1 MKVKVFAPQLC
12 LTLCDPKDCSMPGF
26 PVLHYLLEFAQTRV
40 HCVSYAIQPSHPLS
54 SPFPPSFNLSQHQGL
69 FSESVLPIKWPKYW
83 SFRFSIS
90 PSSDYSGLIFFRID
104 WFDLLAAHGTFK
116 SLIQHHNSK
125 ASILQRSAFFMIQL
139 SHLSL
144 LLENHSLVGKMMSL
158 LFNMLSRFIITFLLR
173 NKHLLILWLQSPSA
187 VILEPKKIKSVTVY
201 AFSLLFALK

>member
-1 MKVKVFAPQLC
+1 MNYSTP
-12 LTLCDPKDCSMPGF
+12 DF
-26 PVLHYLLEFAQTRV
+26 PFLHYLLEFAQTRV

-158 LFNMLSRFIITFLLR
+158 LFNTVSRFVIAFLPR
-173 NKHLLILWLQSPSA
+173 SKCNFMAAVTIHSDFGARENKICH
-187 VILEPKKIKSVTVY
+187 Y
-201 AFSLLFALK
+201 FDFFSICLP

>member
-1 MKVKVFAPQLC
+1 M
-12 LTLCDPKDCSMPGF
+12 DCSIPGF

-125 ASILQRSAFFMIQL
+125 ASILQRSAFFIVQL
-139 SHLSL
+139 SHSYVTTGKSIALARWTF
-144 LLENHSLVGKMMSL
+144 VGKVMSL
-158 LFNMLSRFIITFLLR
+158 LFNIPRF
-173 NKHLLILWLQSPSA
+173 
-187 VILEPKKIKSVTVY
+187 VI
-201 AFSLLFALK
+201 AFFQGARVF

>member
-1 MKVKVFAPQLC
+1 MGRPESWHTNIEKLKEGQEGECKKLPCVTLFGLSLLHFRTELCGHLCTLSSCSVAESC
-12 LTLCDPKDCSMPGF
+12 LTLRDPMNYSTPGF
-26 PVLHYLLEFAQTRV
+26 PFLHYLLEFAQTRV

-69 FSESVLPIKWPKYW
+69 FSKSVLPIKWPKYW

-144 LLENHSLVGKMMSL
+144 LLENHSLVG
-158 LFNMLSRFIITFLLR
+158 
-173 NKHLLILWLQSPSA
+173 QSDVSA
-187 VILEPKKIKSVTVY
+187 
-201 AFSLLFALK
+201 F